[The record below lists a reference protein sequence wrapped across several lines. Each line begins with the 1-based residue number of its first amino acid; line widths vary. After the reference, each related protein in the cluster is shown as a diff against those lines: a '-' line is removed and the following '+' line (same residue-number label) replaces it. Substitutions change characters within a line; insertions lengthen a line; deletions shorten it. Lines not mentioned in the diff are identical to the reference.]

1 MSNNDNNI
9 EKRSFEAFVN
19 AIGSEIEQAQVRL
32 ISAANA
38 QMLFHY
44 WKMGNYILYHQNRQ
58 GWGGKVIKKLAQA
71 IRFSYPEKKG
81 YSVRNLAYMC
91 QFARSYPLGALRSF
105 IETDA
110 KLLTPSVQKITD
122 ELQSLN
128 NMKFTQEP
136 LAQIQFSDNKEIA
149 IVQEPLA
156 QIQFSDNKEIAIV
169 QEPLAQ
175 IQDVAQT
182 VATSYQ
188 IPIEDMEKLFLASPI
203 ARINWASHVILLNS
217 SLPLGVDYWYM
228 KQSVEMGWSS
238 NVLKMQIE
246 SKLFERQINSHKVN
260 NFIATLPAPQSDL
273 ANYLLKDPYI
283 FDLAGAK
290 ERADE
295 RDIEEQLV
303 KHVTRYLLEMGNG
316 FAFVARQKH
325 FQIGGSDFYADLILY
340 NIKLHAYVVVE
351 LKATP
356 FKPEYAGQLN
366 FYINVVDDKLR
377 GENDNKTIGL
387 LLCKGKDEIVAQY
400 ALTGYDQPIGISD
413 YQLSKAVPESLKSA
427 LPSIEQVEEELTMLL
442 DNKKN
447 R

>member
-58 GWGGKVIKKLAQA
+58 GWGGKVIKKLAHA
-71 IRFSYPEKKG
+71 IRFNYPEKKG

-110 KLLTPSVQKITD
+110 KLFTPSVQKITN

-128 NMKFTQEP
+128 NMTFTQEP
-136 LAQIQFSDNKEIA
+136 LAQIQKIDKTISA
-149 IVQEPLA
+149 ML
-156 QIQFSDNKEIAIV
+156 
-169 QEPLAQ
+169 
-175 IQDVAQT
+175 QT
-182 VATSYQ
+182 S
-188 IPIEDMEKLFLASPI
+188 IDDIEKDFVCSPI
-203 ARINWASHVILLNS
+203 SKINWTSHVILLDS
-217 SLPLGVDYWYM
+217 SLPLGNKYWYM
-228 KQSVEMGWSS
+228 KQSVENGWSS
-238 NVLKMQIE
+238 NVLKIQIE
-246 SKLFERQINSHKVN
+246 TNLFKRQIETQKVN
-260 NFIATLPAPQSDL
+260 NFTKTLPAPQSDL

-283 FDLAGAK
+283 FDVAGTK
-290 ERADE
+290 ELADE
-295 RDIEEQLV
+295 RDIEKQLV
-303 KHVTRYLLEMGNG
+303 EHVTRSLLEMGNG
-316 FAFVARQKH
+316 FAFVAKQKH
-325 FQIGGSDFYADLILY
+325 FQVGDSDFYADLILY
-340 NIKLHAYVVVE
+340 SIKLHAYIVVE

-366 FYINVVDDKLR
+366 FYINIVDDQLR

-387 LLCKGKDEIVAQY
+387 LLCKGKDEVVAQY
-400 ALTGYDQPIGISD
+400 ALTGYAQPIGVSD
-413 YQLSKAVPESLKSA
+413 YQLSKAIPENLKSA
-427 LPSIEQVEEELTMLL
+427 LPSIEEVEEELSQLL
-442 DNKKN
+442 DNKKDEK
-447 R
+447 

>member
-1 MSNNDNNI
+1 MNNNDSNI
-9 EKRSFEAFVN
+9 EKRSFDAFVN

-44 WKMGNYILYHQNRQ
+44 WKMGNYILYHQNLQ
-58 GWGGKVIKKLAQA
+58 GWGGKVIKKLAQV
-71 IRFSYPEKKG
+71 IRFNYPEKRG
-81 YSVRNLAYMC
+81 YSERNLTYMC
-91 QFARSYPLGALRSF
+91 QFARSYPLSVLRCF

-110 KLLTPSVQKITD
+110 RLSLPNIRNVTD
-122 ELQSLN
+122 EVLKLN
-128 NMKFTQEP
+128 NGQFTQE
-136 LAQIQFSDNKEIA
+136 LTAQIQSVDFRELEFT
-149 IVQEPLA
+149 QEVPA
-156 QIQFSDNKEIAIV
+156 QIQNVAKTVSAIYRTD
-169 QEPLAQ
+169 
-175 IQDVAQT
+175 IGD
-182 VATSYQ
+182 
-188 IPIEDMEKLFLASPI
+188 IEKLFLASPV
-203 ARINWASHVILLNS
+203 ARINWASQMVMLNS
-217 SLPLGVDYWYM
+217 SLSLGVEYWYM

-246 SKLFERQINSHKVN
+246 SKLYERQINSRKVN
-260 NFIATLPAPQSDL
+260 NFAATLPAPQSDL

-283 FDLAGAK
+283 FDLVGAK

-325 FQIGGSDFYADLILY
+325 FQIGDSDFYADLILY

-377 GENDNKTIGL
+377 GENDNRTIG

-413 YQLSKAVPESLKSA
+413 YQLSKAVPENLKSA

-442 DNKKN
+442 DNEKN
-447 R
+447 KQK

>member
-1 MSNNDNNI
+1 MWNSDNNI

-44 WKMGNYILYHQNRQ
+44 WKMGNYLLYHQNRQ

-71 IRFSYPEKKG
+71 IQFNYPEKKG
-81 YSVRNLAYMC
+81 YSERNLTYMC
-91 QFARSYPLGALRSF
+91 QFARSYPLSVLRCF

-110 KLLTPSVQKITD
+110 RLSLPNIRNVTD
-122 ELQSLN
+122 EVLKLN
-128 NMKFTQEP
+128 NGQFTQE
-136 LAQIQFSDNKEIA
+136 LTAQIQSVDF
-149 IVQEPLA
+149 QELEFTQKVPA
-156 QIQFSDNKEIAIV
+156 QIQNVGKTVSAIYRTD
-169 QEPLAQ
+169 
-175 IQDVAQT
+175 IGD
-182 VATSYQ
+182 
-188 IPIEDMEKLFLASPI
+188 IEKLFLASPV
-203 ARINWASHVILLNS
+203 ARINWASQMIMLNS
-217 SLPLGVDYWYM
+217 SLPLSVGYWYM

-246 SKLFERQINSHKVN
+246 SKLYERQINSRKVN
-260 NFIATLPAPQSDL
+260 NFTAMLPAPQSDL

-290 ERADE
+290 EKADE

-325 FQIGGSDFYADLILY
+325 FQIGDSDFYTDLILY

-400 ALTGYDQPIGISD
+400 ALTGYEQPIGISD
-413 YQLSKAVPESLKSA
+413 YQLSKAVPENLKSA

-442 DNKKN
+442 ENEKNKQK
-447 R
+447 

>member
-1 MSNNDNNI
+1 MSSNDNNNI
-9 EKRSFEAFVN
+9 EKRSFEAFVS

-71 IRFSYPEKKG
+71 IRFNYPEKKG
-81 YSVRNLAYMC
+81 YSERNLTYMC
-91 QFARSYPLGALRSF
+91 QFARSYPLSVLRCF

-110 KLLTPSVQKITD
+110 RLSLPNIRNVTD
-122 ELQSLN
+122 EVLKLN
-128 NMKFTQEP
+128 NGQFTQE
-136 LAQIQFSDNKEIA
+136 LTAQIQSVDFRELEFT
-149 IVQEPLA
+149 QEVPA
-156 QIQFSDNKEIAIV
+156 QIQNVAKTVSAIYRTD
-169 QEPLAQ
+169 
-175 IQDVAQT
+175 IGD
-182 VATSYQ
+182 
-188 IPIEDMEKLFLASPI
+188 IEKLFLASPV
-203 ARINWASHVILLNS
+203 ARINWASQMVMLNS
-217 SLPLGVDYWYM
+217 SLPLGVEYWYM
-228 KQSVEMGWSS
+228 KQSVEMGWCS

-246 SKLFERQINSHKVN
+246 SKLYERQINSRKVN
-260 NFIATLPAPQSDL
+260 NFTATLPAPQSDL

-325 FQIGGSDFYADLILY
+325 FQIGDSDFYADLILY

-413 YQLSKAVPESLKSA
+413 YQLSKAVPENLKSA

-442 DNKKN
+442 DNEKN
-447 R
+447 KQK

>member
-1 MSNNDNNI
+1 MSNNDTNI

-44 WKMGNYILYHQNRQ
+44 WKMGNYILYHQNLQ

-71 IRFSYPEKKG
+71 IRFNYPEKKG
-81 YSVRNLAYMC
+81 YSERNLTYMC
-91 QFARSYPLGALRSF
+91 QFARSYPLSVLRCF

-110 KLLTPSVQKITD
+110 RLSLPNIRNVTD
-122 ELQSLN
+122 EVLKLN
-128 NMKFTQEP
+128 NGQFTQE
-136 LAQIQFSDNKEIA
+136 LTAQIQSVDFRELEFT
-149 IVQEPLA
+149 QEVPA
-156 QIQFSDNKEIAIV
+156 QIQNVAKTVSAIYRTD
-169 QEPLAQ
+169 
-175 IQDVAQT
+175 IGD
-182 VATSYQ
+182 
-188 IPIEDMEKLFLASPI
+188 IEKLFLASPV
-203 ARINWASHVILLNS
+203 ARINWASQMVMLNS
-217 SLPLGVDYWYM
+217 SLPLGVEYWYM

-246 SKLFERQINSHKVN
+246 SKLYERQINSRKVN
-260 NFIATLPAPQSDL
+260 NFTATLPVPQSDL

-325 FQIGGSDFYADLILY
+325 FQIGDSDFYADLILY

-413 YQLSKAVPESLKSA
+413 YQLSKAVPENLKSA

-442 DNKKN
+442 DNEKN
-447 R
+447 KQK